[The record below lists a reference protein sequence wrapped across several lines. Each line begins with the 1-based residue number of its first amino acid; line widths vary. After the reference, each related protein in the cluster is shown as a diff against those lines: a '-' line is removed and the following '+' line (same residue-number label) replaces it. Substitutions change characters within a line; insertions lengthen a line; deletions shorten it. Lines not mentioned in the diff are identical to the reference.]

1 MNPTG
6 IQHAVRDILANDETL
21 RAAGIAAL
29 SMDAMS
35 FASAPAARAS
45 SSVMPSP
52 SDLIMSA
59 TESLLSP

>member
-1 MNPTG
+1 MM
-6 IQHAVRDILANDETL
+6 ADEF
-21 RAAGIAAL
+21 AAL
-29 SMDAMS
+29 SIDAMS

-59 TESLLSP
+59 TDSLLSP